1 MNTTLNIS
9 PAPHARDR
17 WTTRFIMGVVALA
30 LLPTAVIGV
39 LAYGLRAFWVIL
51 ASVGTAVLTEFIFDK
66 IAHKPDTWLDGSA
79 VVTGLMLAL
88 TLSPSVPLYIP
99 VIGSVFAIFIVKCC
113 FGGLG
118 KNFVNPALAARCFL
132 LISFGKT
139 MTMFTVDGVTAAT
152 PIGDLMAGRAVNITE
167 MFLGTANGVIG
178 SSAIALL
185 AGGLVLWAMD
195 IIHGEI
201 CFSVI
206 GGFTLLIGLF
216 GGQGFDPRFLAAN
229 LCGGGVIMGAF
240 FMATDYVTSP
250 VSRLGQLIYG
260 LTIGVLGALFRIFGS
275 SADSFSYSI
284 IIGNLLVPLIDT
296 YIIPKPF
303 AYRKG
308 AQNRERRKFRIPK
321 PVVAIGI
328 ITLLAGAALSGVF
341 TLTKDTIEEQKLAAN
356 TESYKAVCPDAVS
369 FEPSEAAKSFIEELD
384 GGVYGSGFGKVYIN
398 GAVVG
403 RGADGSVVGY
413 VISVTTAEGNDGNIT
428 LSVGISADGV
438 VNGIA
443 FTELNE
449 TPGMGMR
456 CGEPEFMSQFEGK
469 EVSKFTLVKSGA
481 ASDGEIDAIT
491 GATVTSKAVVNAVN
505 AGVDFY
511 ANVLK
516 GGN

>member
-1 MNTTLNIS
+1 MNTALNIS

-39 LAYGLRAFWVIL
+39 VVNGLQALYIIL
-51 ASVGTAVLTEFIFDK
+51 ASVLTAVATEFAFDK
-66 IAHKPDTWLDGSA
+66 ICHRPNTFLDGSA

-99 VIGSVFAIFIVKCC
+99 ILGSVFAILVVKCF

-132 LISFGKT
+132 LISFGRT
-139 MTMFTVDGVTAAT
+139 MTLFQVDGVTTAT
-152 PIGDLMAGRAVNITE
+152 PMSDLMAGRAVNVTE

-178 SSAIALL
+178 GSALALL
-185 AGGLVLWAMD
+185 VGGLVLWAMD

-260 LTIGVLGALFRIFGS
+260 LLIGVLGALFRICGTA
-275 SADSFSYSI
+275 ADSFSYSI
-284 IIGNLLVPLIDT
+284 IIGNLFVPLIDT

-303 AYRKG
+303 AYRRG
-308 AQNRERRKFRIPK
+308 ADAREKKSFRIPK
-321 PVVAIGI
+321 PVIAIVL
-328 ITLLAGAALSGVF
+328 ITLIAGAALSGVF
-341 TLTKDTIEEQKLAAN
+341 ALTKDTIEEQKLAAN
-356 TESYKAVCPDAVS
+356 TKSYQEVCPEAVS
-369 FEPSEAAKSFIEELD
+369 FEASAAGKDAIEALD
-384 GGVYGSGFGKVYIN
+384 GEVYGSGFGRVYIN
-398 GAVVG
+398 SAVVG
-403 RGADGSVVGY
+403 KDASGNAVGY

-428 LSVGISADGV
+428 LSVGISADGT

-456 CGEPEFMSQFEGK
+456 CGEPEFMSRFAGK
-469 EVSKFTLVKSGA
+469 NVSSFTLVKSGA
-481 ASDGEIDAIT
+481 SADGEVDAVS
-491 GATVTSKAVVNAVN
+491 GATVTSTAVVNAVN

-511 ANVLK
+511 LKTLK